1 MCVQEE
7 KSTFGFQPSQ
17 PVAETKLTLKDY
29 AKAFG
34 PGAIMAAAII
44 GPGTVTT
51 AVVTGATYQYASLWI
66 IVMAVVLAYFF
77 QEPAIRI
84 ALNKHETV
92 MEGIR
97 KYISPTAAKFLYLA
111 ILMGSIA
118 FQAGNFAGAGMAMNY
133 LVPSIPIVGWDI
145 IMMIIALGVAWFGV
159 YRIIE
164 NINKVLIGLMVFA
177 FVICAFGSRPDVG
190 QLITEGFSFQIPGNN
205 YWLMLALI
213 GTTMTPNLVLAYSS
227 FLKKKYASSKVSF
240 VKDKEKKL
248 LSMDLGVNM
257 FMTILVTG
265 AIVVCAG
272 ATISGSG
279 VKVKNAAMMASIL
292 TPILGQYAGVL
303 FSLGLW
309 AAAISSALYQISL
322 HPMLFGEATGR
333 SQDTKSRINRIL
345 MVLASVLPILIIVFS
360 GSSPIELIV
369 AAQALNGMALPLTM
383 GLLWILCNKK
393 QFMQDQ
399 VNSTKMNII
408 HGVMFV
414 VVSFLAIRT
423 FLSIFKLI

>member
-1 MCVQEE
+1 
-7 KSTFGFQPSQ
+7 
-17 PVAETKLTLKDY
+17 
-29 AKAFG
+29 
-34 PGAIMAAAII
+34 
-44 GPGTVTT
+44 
-51 AVVTGATYQYASLWI
+51 
-66 IVMAVVLAYFF
+66 
-77 QEPAIRI
+77 
-84 ALNKHETV
+84 

-145 IMMIIALGVAWFGV
+145 IMMVIALGVAWFGV

-177 FVICAFGSRPDVG
+177 FVICAFGSHPDVG
-190 QLITEGFSFQIPGNN
+190 ELITEGFSFQIPGNN

-227 FLKKKYASSKVSF
+227 FLKKKYASSNVSF

-279 VKVKNAAMMASIL
+279 MKVKNAAMMASIL

-322 HPMLFGEATGR
+322 HPMLFGEATGY

-414 VVSFLAIRT
+414 IVSFLAIRT